1 MDNLIVVGSTAYLYS
16 YVQRNGVTPLV
27 AFGLFTIILPYVAQK
42 LLVAPPLS
50 GKMRDPVL
58 PNFIDLY
65 VQMLDQL
72 LSQQRAQYERIR
84 ERIPELRRRAPRP
97 YPDVSDSD

>member
-1 MDNLIVVGSTAYLYS
+1 MWRDPVAREQLMNQVSVESGLRASDVTVDGGYLLRL
-16 YVQRNGVTPLV
+16 VIPLP
-27 AFGLFTIILPYVAQK
+27 GPGGQ
-42 LLVAPPLS
+42 
-50 GKMRDPVL
+50 MRDPVL

-72 LSQQRAQYERIR
+72 LSQQRAQYDRIR

>member
-1 MDNLIVVGSTAYLYS
+1 
-16 YVQRNGVTPLV
+16 
-27 AFGLFTIILPYVAQK
+27 
-42 LLVAPPLS
+42 
-50 GKMRDPVL
+50 MRDPVL

-65 VQMLDQL
+65 VQMLDHL

>member
-1 MDNLIVVGSTAYLYS
+1 MDNIIVIGSTAYLYS

-50 GKMRDPVL
+50 GNCADREH
-58 PNFIDLY
+58 F
-65 VQMLDQL
+65 L
-72 LSQQRAQYERIR
+72 LSDDLRARALCVRSQGPVESC
-84 ERIPELRRRAPRP
+84 IPSVWTGV
-97 YPDVSDSD
+97 D

>member
-1 MDNLIVVGSTAYLYS
+1 MDNIIVIGSTAYLYS

-50 GKMRDPVL
+50 VL